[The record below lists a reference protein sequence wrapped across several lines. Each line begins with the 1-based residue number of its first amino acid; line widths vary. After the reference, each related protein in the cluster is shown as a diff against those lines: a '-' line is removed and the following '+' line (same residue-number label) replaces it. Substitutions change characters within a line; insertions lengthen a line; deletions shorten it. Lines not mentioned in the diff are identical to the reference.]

1 MKASVRNAARSS
13 ESARPRQPKEP
24 QPRAEAPRE
33 REGQGDS
40 ADNAS
45 ALNGYSEAELF
56 AVEKKQRMMLKDR
69 LTKLEAASTLLT
81 RAEAAVEMLR
91 GQV

>member
-1 MKASVRNAARSS
+1 MN
-13 ESARPRQPKEP
+13 
-24 QPRAEAPRE
+24 PRALANLESRSQGPRH
-33 REGQGDS
+33 RGRGGGQGDS

-45 ALNGYSEAELF
+45 TLNGYSEAELF